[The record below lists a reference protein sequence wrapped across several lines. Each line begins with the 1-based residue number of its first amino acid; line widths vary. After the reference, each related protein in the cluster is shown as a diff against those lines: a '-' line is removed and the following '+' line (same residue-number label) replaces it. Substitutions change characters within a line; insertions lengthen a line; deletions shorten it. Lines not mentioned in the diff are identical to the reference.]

1 MQLTAGAFAWMDN
14 IRPFKYD
21 EEIFDQRMKDI
32 YDDCADF
39 AFIDNADG
47 VRQPYDAGNIDHNPY
62 FRTRENVIE
71 RIRQLTPFNFLDG
84 AWLRNIHRVGRWTR

>member
-39 AFIDNADG
+39 AFTNNVGWSEAALRC
-47 VRQPYDAGNIDHNPY
+47 RQY
-62 FRTRENVIE
+62 
-71 RIRQLTPFNFLDG
+71 
-84 AWLRNIHRVGRWTR
+84 